1 MAIKVG
7 LASLGCAKN
16 LVDSELILGFLRE
29 GGIEVCEDL
38 GEAEVVIVNTCAF
51 IAEAERESAG
61 IIRRLEGLKS
71 QGLIGRIVV
80 AGCLPARRGSRVGG
94 RFPGVDRVIRQ
105 ADIPHVAAIV
115 RSLGSGPRG
124 AAAVPAA
131 GQYLYDHSDP
141 RLRLTPPHYAYLKI
155 GEGCDNRCSY
165 CLIPS
170 IRGPFRSRSPES
182 VLEEARLLVEG
193 GARELNLIA
202 QDSTAFGSDRPGG
215 EGLAPLLVRM
225 ARIRGARWIRLL
237 YGHPARYTDALLR
250 VIAGEEKICRY
261 VDFPL
266 QHISDRVLSAMR
278 RRMTK
283 AQIVDR
289 LARVRRLV
297 PGVTVRTVFI
307 VGFPGE
313 TDKEFE
319 ELLDFVRGARFERL
333 GAFAYSREAGTDA
346 ARLDG
351 HLPARV
357 KRERLHRLMSLQ
369 REIVREQNEEM
380 LGRTTAVMVDER
392 IEGSFQ
398 LRGRTAG
405 DAPEVDGTV
414 YLTGGGASPGEIVAA
429 RITGMMEYDLV
440 GEISGRRRTA
450 RGLPP
455 RGDRRAGGER

>member
-38 GEAEVVIVNTCAF
+38 GEAEVAIVNTCAF

-170 IRGPFRSRSPES
+170 IRGPFRSRSP
-182 VLEEARLLVEG
+182 RL
-193 GARELNLIA
+193 
-202 QDSTAFGSDRPGG
+202 P
-215 EGLAPLLVRM
+215 
-225 ARIRGARWIRLL
+225 
-237 YGHPARYTDALLR
+237 
-250 VIAGEEKICRY
+250 
-261 VDFPL
+261 
-266 QHISDRVLSAMR
+266 
-278 RRMTK
+278 
-283 AQIVDR
+283 
-289 LARVRRLV
+289 
-297 PGVTVRTVFI
+297 
-307 VGFPGE
+307 
-313 TDKEFE
+313 
-319 ELLDFVRGARFERL
+319 
-333 GAFAYSREAGTDA
+333 SRS
-346 ARLDG
+346 R
-351 HLPARV
+351 
-357 KRERLHRLMSLQ
+357 
-369 REIVREQNEEM
+369 
-380 LGRTTAVMVDER
+380 
-392 IEGSFQ
+392 
-398 LRGRTAG
+398 
-405 DAPEVDGTV
+405 
-414 YLTGGGASPGEIVAA
+414 
-429 RITGMMEYDLV
+429 
-440 GEISGRRRTA
+440 
-450 RGLPP
+450 
-455 RGDRRAGGER
+455 